1 MSLAIAALIGLAFA
15 GQQVTKD
22 TSEPETEK
30 YDYNTTSRREKETAQ
45 YNVDDVFDIQQRN
58 IGNNSFIHKQ
68 ENRNLADITDF
79 GSRYP
84 VGAPVWDLSSR
95 EYVTNKMNNL
105 NPNPWVRVGPGL
117 GVGPNVPA
125 YGGKQQLFRVLPVN
139 TNEHRLTQLPG
150 RFVAPPVAPVFSQ
163 ELPSMVQKNKPEKE
177 YTVITGGPNRV
188 IKTAPPGRP
197 TDVRGERHVKRE
209 TYQEYT
215 ERPSWKLNDG
225 YKIAPKNQLLHTR
238 DNRSNPDRPGNPGGM
253 NVREGP
259 LKAGG
264 MVTSVRIDDNP
275 NRIVQGGSSTLGYSR
290 NAIQEFNT
298 FKENPNPNFKTL
310 DLARNQLKE
319 NPFNFF
325 LGKE

>member
-1 MSLAIAALIGLAFA
+1 MSIAIAALLGLALV

-22 TSEPETEK
+22 TSEPETQE
-30 YDYNTTSRREKETAQ
+30 YDYNTTSRREKETAVF
-45 YNVDDVFDIQQRN
+45 NTGDVYDIQQRN
-58 IGNNSFIHKQ
+58 I
-68 ENRNLADITDF
+68 ENRSFFHKIENANLADVTNF

-84 VGAPVWDLSSR
+84 VGAPIYDLSSR
-95 EYVTNKMNNL
+95 EYITNKMNNL

-150 RFVAPPVAPVFSQ
+150 RFVAPPVAPVFAQ
-163 ELPSMVQKNKPEKE
+163 ELPSNVQKNKPEKE
-177 YTVITGGPNRV
+177 YTVITGGPNMV

-209 TYQEYT
+209 TYQEYVQ
-215 ERPSWKLNDG
+215 RPFWKLNDG
-225 YKIAPKNQLLHTR
+225 YKIAPKNQLHTR

-264 MVTSVRIDDNP
+264 MSTSVRIDDNK
-275 NRIVQGGSSTLGYSR
+275 NRIIQGGSSTLGYDR
-290 NAIQEFNT
+290 NAVQEFNS
-298 FKENPNPNFKTL
+298 FKETPNPNINTL
-310 DLARNQLKE
+310 DLAEKQLKD